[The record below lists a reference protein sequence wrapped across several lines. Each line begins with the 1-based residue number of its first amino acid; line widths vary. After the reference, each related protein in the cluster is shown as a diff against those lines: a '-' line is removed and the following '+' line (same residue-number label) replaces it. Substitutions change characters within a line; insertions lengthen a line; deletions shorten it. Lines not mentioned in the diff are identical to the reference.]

1 MATGRARE
9 THVPPDPGPSSRV
22 ARVAGCRSVPAGDGE
37 RLDGERIWGSGG
49 RGRPAPG
56 AAAGPRVP
64 RAARYSRSPTL
75 APREIAARGGR
86 TEPEA
91 VPVGGAP
98 LFYLSLEY
106 I

>member
-22 ARVAGCRSVPAGDGE
+22 ARVAGGA
-37 RLDGERIWGSGG
+37 GSGQG
-49 RGRPAPG
+49 TGSAWGVAAGGAGRPAPG
-56 AAAGPRVP
+56 AVAGPRVP

-86 TEPEA
+86 AEPEA

>member
-1 MATGRARE
+1 MASCRMRHG
-9 THVPPDPGPSSRV
+9 GV
-22 ARVAGCRSVPAGDGE
+22 A
-37 RLDGERIWGSGG
+37 
-49 RGRPAPG
+49 GRPAPG
-56 AAAGPRVP
+56 AASRVAGPRVP

-86 TEPEA
+86 AEPEA